1 MERIIIDVDDA
12 TAKKWLDV
20 PPKIKSR
27 LEKSFEKQIEIISQS
42 VRESQFEDLLKK
54 AREEAEKNGLT
65 EEILQQ
71 LLNEE

>member
-1 MERIIIDVDDA
+1 MERIVIDVDDA
-12 TAKKWLDV
+12 TAKRWLSV

-42 VRESQFEDLLKK
+42 VKESQFEDLLNK
-54 AREEAEKNGLT
+54 AREEAKKNGLT